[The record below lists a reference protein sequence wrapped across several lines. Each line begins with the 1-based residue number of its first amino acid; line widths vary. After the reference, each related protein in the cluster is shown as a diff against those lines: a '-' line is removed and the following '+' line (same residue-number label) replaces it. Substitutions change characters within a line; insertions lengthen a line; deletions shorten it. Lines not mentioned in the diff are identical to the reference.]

1 MVGGRDK
8 GWSVSTPTFII
19 RYPRLL
25 AKGPPVFSFSL
36 SIRSRSYGDLGQ
48 ERTTGVWT
56 YPPAPR
62 LFTLPK
68 QQHLPHLSPKS
79 YPPYLGTHP
88 CLLAL
93 PSLSQ
98 AAAHTFLGP
107 FGGPASLLFL
117 LAFSFSLRS
126 SPWYEVLFSVLFPV
140 LCTCPRIDPTRAHTH
155 THTHTHTHPPTHHP
169 KVIQARLPQ
178 VLLLLLL
185 LLILLILLQLLSTR
199 HADVHCYQPPCHPSS
214 CSFPSS
220 PSFLGPSVQPLL
232 LVRLASSITS
242 LPRPGSLFTFP
253 YFITSPVSPMPPRWL
268 GLFSWFLCLCTSPR
282 TLPVITLGLH

>member
-56 YPPAPR
+56 YPP
-62 LFTLPK
+62 
-68 QQHLPHLSPKS
+68 PHPVFSRYRSSNTCPIF
-79 YPPYLGTHP
+79 PQNRTHP
-88 CLLAL
+88 THSYLLAL

-107 FGGPASLLFL
+107 FGGLASLLFI
-117 LAFSFSLRS
+117 LAFSFSLSFSAPPLLPMVRS
-126 SPWYEVLFSVLFPV
+126 TLPGTLS
-140 LCTCPRIDPTRAHTH
+140 CTLYLPKDRSHTHTRTHTHAHTH
-155 THTHTHTHPPTHHP
+155 TRRHTHSHTHPPTHHP

-185 LLILLILLQLLSTR
+185 LLQLLSTR
-199 HADVHCYQPPCHPSS
+199 HADVHCYQTPAT
-214 CSFPSS
+214 
-220 PSFLGPSVQPLL
+220 LL
-232 LVRLASSITS
+232 LV
-242 LPRPGSLFTFP
+242 LF
-253 YFITSPVSPMPPRWL
+253 L
-268 GLFSWFLCLCTSPR
+268 LLLLF
-282 TLPVITLGLH
+282 